1 MKIVYCIH
9 GTFNSGGME
18 RVLAN
23 KVNYWAENKKYQT
36 YIITT
41 EQKGRVPFFYFHSS
55 IKHYDLDINYGED
68 NNCSFVVKIFCFF
81 RKKRLHRK
89 RLTALLHEIKADIV
103 VSMFGNEASFL
114 PAIKD
119 GSKKVLEIH
128 FSKFFRLQH
137 NRTGLWKFVDQ
148 YRSWQDENIVQKF
161 DRFVVLTREDKEF
174 WQTQHNISVIPNAN
188 LLKSKR
194 AAELTNCNVIAIG
207 RLSYQKGF
215 DRLIEAWS
223 IVHKTHPDW
232 HLSIFGDGEL
242 RKELLAQITA
252 LELEESIK
260 ILPPTLNIG
269 EEYYKS
275 SLFVLSSHYEGLPM
289 VLLESMAYGLPVVAF
304 ACKCGPKDIIADGK
318 EGFLI
323 EEGNVPAL
331 AESMIK
337 LMGDERLRKQM
348 GKAAYLKSQSY
359 SEEIVMQKWQEL
371 FRSLLSD

>member
-23 KVNYWAENKKYQT
+23 KANYWSENKKYQT

-41 EQKGRVPFFYFHSS
+41 EQKGRVPFFYFHPS
-55 IKHYDLDINYGED
+55 IKHYDLNINYGED
-68 NNCSFVVKIFCFF
+68 INCSFVVKIFRFF
-81 RKKRLHRK
+81 RKKKLHRK
-89 RLTALLHEIKADIV
+89 RLTALLYEIKADIV
-103 VSMFGNEASFL
+103 ISMFGNETSFL

-137 NRTGLWKFVDQ
+137 NRTGLWKLVDKF
-148 YRSWQDENIVQKF
+148 RSWQDENTVQKF
-161 DRFVVLTREDKEF
+161 DRFIVLTHEDKAF
-174 WQTQHNISVIPNAN
+174 WHSQHNITVIPNAN
-188 LLKSKR
+188 LLVSTR
-194 AAELTNCNVIAIG
+194 SAELTNCNVITVG

-223 IVHKTHPDW
+223 IVHKTKPDW
-232 HLSIFGDGEL
+232 CLSIFGDGEL
-242 RKELLAQITA
+242 KKELSAQIISLK
-252 LELEESIK
+252 LEDSIK

-269 EEYYKS
+269 EEYYRS

-304 ACKCGPKDIIADGK
+304 ACKCGPKDIITNGKDGL
-318 EGFLI
+318 LI
-323 EEGNVPAL
+323 EEGNIFAL
-331 AESMIK
+331 AEGIIK
-337 LMGDERLRKQM
+337 LICDEKLRKQM
-348 GKAAYLKSQSY
+348 GKAAYLKSKSY
-359 SEEIVMQKWQEL
+359 SEDIIMEKWQEL
-371 FRSLLSD
+371 FLSLLSN

>member
-23 KVNYWAENKKYQT
+23 KANYWSENKKYQI

-41 EQKGRVPFFYFHSS
+41 EQKGRIPFFYFNPSV
-55 IKHYDLDINYGED
+55 KHYDLDINYGED
-68 NNCSFVVKIFCFF
+68 NNRSFVVKIFRFF

-89 RLTALLHEIKADIV
+89 RLTALLYEIKADIV

-114 PAIKD
+114 PTIKD

-137 NRTGLWKFVDQ
+137 NRTGLWKLVDLF
-148 YRSWQDENIVQKF
+148 RSRQDENIVQKF
-161 DRFVVLTREDKEF
+161 DRFVVLTHEDKTF
-174 WQTQHNISVIPNAN
+174 WQTQHNITVIPNAN
-188 LLKSKR
+188 LLKS
-194 AAELTNCNVIAIG
+194 AQPAELMNCNVIAVG

-223 IVHKTHPDW
+223 IVHKTQPDW

-242 RKELLAQITA
+242 KKELSEQIISLK
-252 LELEESIK
+252 LENTIK

-269 EEYYKS
+269 EEYYRS

-289 VLLESMAYGLPVVAF
+289 VLLESMAYGLPIVSF
-304 ACKCGPKDIIADGK
+304 ACKCGPKDIITDGK
-318 EGFLI
+318 DGLLI
-323 EEGNVPAL
+323 EEGNIPAL
-331 AESMIK
+331 AEGIIK
-337 LMGDERLRKQM
+337 LICDERLRKQM
-348 GKAAYLKSQSY
+348 GKAAYLKAQSY
-359 SEEIVMQKWQEL
+359 SEEIIMKKWQEL
-371 FRSLLSD
+371 FHSLLSN